1 MNLKAEETADAL
13 TDTPDGPLAGVR
25 VLELGSIVAAS
36 FAARMLADLGA
47 EVIKVEG
54 PQNLDPLREWGQGSV
69 EGRSLWWAIQSRNKK
84 LVTLDL
90 HGEEGQKLFRELA
103 ADSDVVI
110 ENFRPGTLERWNLDY
125 SALAAVNPGLILARI
140 SGFGQTGPYRR
151 RPGFAAVAEAMSG
164 MRYING
170 YPDQAPPRVGL
181 SLGDSIAGTFAVQ
194 GILAA
199 LHERHT
205 SGLGQEIDVSLIE
218 SCLAMM
224 EGAVAEYDRLGIVR
238 QPTGTRIPGVA
249 PSNVFRTSDGLWF
262 VIAASQQRM
271 FERLCVTMGQP
282 QLVSDERFSTHESR
296 VRNQVE
302 LEELVGSWASERT
315 AAQLQ
320 ELLEDSAIAAGPVYT
335 IAQLVEDPQIRAR
348 GSLITHHVD
357 SGDFLAQG
365 VTPRLSRTPG
375 SVRWSGQWEP
385 GQHNADVF
393 GRILG
398 YDAGQLEELSDRRV
412 I

>member
-1 MNLKAEETADAL
+1 MSLKAEETPPAI
-13 TDTPDGPLAGVR
+13 DTTAPGPLNGVR

-47 EVIKVEG
+47 EVIKIEG
-54 PQNLDPLREWGQGSV
+54 PDNLDPLREWGQGSV
-69 EGRSLWWAIQSRNKK
+69 DGRSLWWSIQSRNKK

-90 HGEEGQKLFRELA
+90 HGDEGQRVFRDLA
-103 ADSDVVI
+103 ATSDVIV
-110 ENFRPGTLERWNLDY
+110 ENFRPGTLERWNLGYDTL
-125 SALAAVNPGLILARI
+125 SAINPRLILARI

-181 SLGDSIAGTFAVQ
+181 SLGDSIAGVFASQ

-199 LHERHT
+199 LHERQR
-205 SGLGQEIDVSLIE
+205 SGLGQEIDVSLVE
-218 SCLAMM
+218 ACLAMM

-249 PSNVFRTSDGLWF
+249 PSNVFKTSDGLWF

-271 FERLCVTMGQP
+271 FERLCDTMGRP
-282 QLVSDERFSTHESR
+282 ELITDERFRTHEAR
-296 VRNQVE
+296 VRHQVV
-302 LEELVGSWASERT
+302 LEDLVGEWAGEHT

-320 ELLEDSAIAAGPVYT
+320 EMLEDSQIAAGPVYT
-335 IAQLVEDPQIRAR
+335 IAELVNDPQIIAR
-348 GSLITHHVD
+348 EALITHEVD
-357 SGDFLAQG
+357 TGDFIAQG
-365 VTPRLSRTPG
+365 ITPRLSRTPG
-375 SVRWSGQWEP
+375 SVRWSGPWNP
-385 GQHNADVF
+385 GSHNDEVF
-393 GRILG
+393 GDLLG
-398 YDAGQLEELSDRRV
+398 YDEAQRDQLSDRRV